1 MYWRCECVC
10 DQFTFNQGLLCV
22 KIAHTMTKF
31 EYLGFVLWSIAMWLS
46 RYMSERVHNIEEL
59 SIREARIQRM
69 RFIQICPDRTLSSG
83 GPKPSSPFC

>member
-1 MYWRCECVC
+1 
-10 DQFTFNQGLLCV
+10 
-22 KIAHTMTKF
+22 
-31 EYLGFVLWSIAMWLS
+31 MWLS
-46 RYMSERVHNIEEL
+46 RYKSERVHNIEEL